1 MFMDANN
8 NARYTYSMANM
19 IYLLSENFNMDLKA
33 PDSVSTSYKFDEHL
47 GSWDPQ
53 KFHRKM
59 KNNSAQLRTKN
70 NSNLLCCCSPSIC
83 AFPRKELRG
92 LV

>member
-59 KNNSAQLRTKN
+59 KNNSAQLRKKIIVICSVVVHLAFVLSQEKN
-70 NSNLLCCCSPSIC
+70 
-83 AFPRKELRG
+83 
-92 LV
+92 